1 MTTTIDFEAIKQR
14 QQKMWS
20 SGGYARIGTTLQLI
34 GEQLAESVDIRGG
47 SYVLD
52 VAAGNGNASLAAAR
66 RDANVVATDY
76 VPELLELAQA
86 RADANGIALKT
97 EVADAEDLP
106 FDDDTFDVTLST
118 VGVMFAPDQDQAASE
133 LTRVTKSGGKIGL
146 ASWTPDGFVGHML
159 RTVGAHVPPPA
170 GVRSP
175 VEWGKA
181 ERVGELLGDRITDI
195 QLTERTFVFRYRSVD
210 AFVEEFTTYY
220 GPIVTALANLDDAGR
235 TSLTE
240 ALRALVTEWN
250 TATDGTA
257 RVPATYLE
265 VVATVA

>member
-1 MTTTIDFEAIKQR
+1 MTTTIDYEAIKTR
-14 QQKMWS
+14 QQKMWT
-20 SGGYARIGTTLQLI
+20 SGGYARIGTRLQLM
-34 GEQLAESVDIRGG
+34 GESLTEAVDIQGG

-66 RDANVVATDY
+66 RDADVVATDY
-76 VPELLELAQA
+76 VPELLALAQQ
-86 RADANGIALKT
+86 RADANGLTIRTQL
-97 EVADAEDLP
+97 ADAEDLP
-106 FDDDTFDVTLST
+106 FYDDTFDVVLST
-118 VGVMFAPDQDQAASE
+118 VGVMFAPDQEQAASE

-146 ASWTPDGFVGHML
+146 ANWTPDGFVGHML
-159 RTVGAHVPPPA
+159 RTVGQHVAPPA

-175 VEWGKA
+175 VEWGTA
-181 ERVGELLGDRITDI
+181 ARAGELLGDRITDI
-195 QLTERTFVFRYRSVD
+195 QITERTFVWRFRSVD

-220 GPIVTALANLDDAGR
+220 GPIVTALNNLDDAGR
-235 TSLTE
+235 TRLTD

-265 VVATVA
+265 IVATVA